1 MKRCLIDHKF
11 SMAYHKAQYLDRC
24 YSHCTCCP

>member
-11 SMAYHKAQYLDRC
+11 SLAYHKAQY
-24 YSHCTCCP
+24 